1 MKNSVKSILE
11 SIKGETSK
19 IKQQHAE
26 KLAEL
31 NQAKAEIRR
40 LKELPVSKA
49 DFSAL
54 LMKNIQ
60 TEADKYTNDMG
71 KAMFTPV
78 SSMDKAANMISMEN
92 LELSANGR
100 GLGWIFSETRAN
112 VLNNTTDDTR
122 TMRRAL
128 CWLIPEAIHGKIMD
142 IIDQSG
148 HQWGNED
155 LPSVSE
161 RHETIADLEDR
172 AAQLQAELDE
182 LEAAIKDLSGVVAP
196 AQEPPLSDTERAILA
211 TYR

>member
-60 TEADKYTNDMG
+60 TEAAAYTNNMG
-71 KAMFTPV
+71 KYMFKPI
-78 SSMDKAANMISMEN
+78 SSMDTAANMISMEN
-92 LELSANGR
+92 LEFTANGG
-100 GLGWIFSETRAN
+100 GLGWVFNKTAAN
-112 VLNNTTDDTR
+112 VLNNTEDSR

-128 CWLIPEAIHGKIMD
+128 CWLIPETIHGKIMD

-196 AQEPPLSDTERAILA
+196 AQ
-211 TYR
+211 